1 MDSRS
6 QPSDARWYVDDF
18 GTGLL
23 LDQPPARPARLGL
36 KLDVTFSTG
45 IRDGNQKSIRLAQ
58 ALAGLAGGLG
68 LDTVAEGIET
78 TEEAALLTAQGWR
91 HGQGW
96 LYGRPAPLP

>member
-1 MDSRS
+1 M
-6 QPSDARWYVDDF
+6 
-18 GTGLL
+18 
-23 LDQPPARPARLGL
+23 
-36 KLDVTFSTG
+36 KLDVTFSAG
-45 IRDGNQKSIRLAQ
+45 IRDGDQKSIRLAQ

-78 TEEAALLTAQGWR
+78 AEEAALLTAQGWR